1 MQAVKTG
8 ALILI
13 LAGVFVLGL
22 VSGEMWTNKKCK
34 VNVVS
39 ESRVLEVKV
48 KNQKKLVNF
57 VAKYL
62 PCVGGAYALGD
73 ATTGMAV
80 IGIKMAEIHISDDRQ
95 TLGVYKTEGEEK
107 VQLASFGY
115 QFELLN
121 EKKARINLQF
131 EKGYLEGE
139 DLPEKLTYF
148 IASRLDHLNKF
159 ERERMA
165 DWFDRKMTLD
175 EFGDSADD
183 AGLEFRVL

>member
-1 MQAVKTG
+1 MILVLLAAFG
-8 ALILI
+8 AGFFSREI
-13 LAGVFVLGL
+13 VF
-22 VSGEMWTNKKCK
+22 NKKCRVSLVSDSK
-34 VNVVS
+34 VLVV
-39 ESRVLEVKV
+39 KI
-48 KNQKKLVNF
+48 KNQKKLERF

-62 PCVGGAYALGD
+62 PCEKGNYTLGD
-73 ATTGMAV
+73 SSTGLEV
-80 IGIKMAEIHISDDRQ
+80 TGLNLVEIRISDDRQ

-115 QFELLN
+115 QFEPLN